1 MNRRALKAGVGPAQ
15 EAGFSMIE
23 VLISLVLIAIAMLGA
38 ANLQLQALKMA
49 KGATFRMH
57 AVTLATE
64 IGERME
70 ANRIGAVAGSYAT
83 PTTPPSVSCPTSP
96 CTLPRTVTNDC
107 TTAVCSATDL
117 ATADLGS
124 WETSLVARLPSA
136 SWSITNTTLGN
147 PSTYTVLVTWQDR
160 RDSNTYSTAGTTE
173 TFSYTSVK
181 TVAQ

>member
-1 MNRRALKAGVGPAQ
+1 MSRGALKAGASQ
-15 EAGFSMIE
+15 SLEAGFSMIE

-49 KGATFRMH
+49 KGASFRMH

-70 ANRIGAVAGSYAT
+70 ANRAGAVAGSYVT
-83 PTTPPSVSCPTSP
+83 LTTGGTCPASP
-96 CTLPRTVTNDC
+96 CTAARTVANDC
-107 TTAVCSATDL
+107 ITATCTATEL
-117 ATADLGS
+117 ATADLGN
-124 WETSLVARLPSA
+124 WEASLVARLPSA
-136 SWSITNTTLGN
+136 SWAITNTTPGN
-147 PSTYTVLVTWQDR
+147 PSTYTVLVNWQDR

-173 TFSYTSVK
+173 TFSYTSLK